1 MRPYDHILILFKNNT
16 PLVII
21 TLMIDFYSMI
31 GEITETEKTELLL
44 LIGVQSYVFE
54 TLITEFVATQ
64 KENMFLDKITVK
76 MMLSE
81 YVLAGRITQQ
91 QADEIKTQL
100 GF

>member
-1 MRPYDHILILFKNNT
+1 MRPYDHILILFKNNA
-16 PLVII
+16 PIVII

-31 GEITETEKTELLL
+31 REITEAEKTELLL

-64 KENMFLDKITVK
+64 KENMFLDNITIK
-76 MMLSE
+76 MMLNE

>member
-16 PLVII
+16 PLVIV

-31 GEITETEKTELLL
+31 GEITEVEKTELLS

-54 TLITEFVATQ
+54 TLITEFISTQ

-91 QADEIKTQL
+91 QADEIKIQL